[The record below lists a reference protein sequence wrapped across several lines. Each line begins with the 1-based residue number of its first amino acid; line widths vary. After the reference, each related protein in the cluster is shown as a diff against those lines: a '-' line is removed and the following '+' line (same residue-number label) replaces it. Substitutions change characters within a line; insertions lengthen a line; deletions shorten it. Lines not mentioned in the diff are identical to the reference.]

1 MLFVGKLQRIAA
13 DLHEAPII
21 DIGEPREKGG
31 ALLWSHSGTWPGEQY
46 FVFSLV
52 FPWAGRG
59 SPQTN
64 AAKRGPWIRDT
75 QKQMQMRM
83 RV

>member
-13 DLHEAPII
+13 DLHESPII
-21 DIGEPREKGG
+21 DMGEPREKGG
-31 ALLWSHSGTWPGEQY
+31 ALLKSHSGTWLGEQY
-46 FVFSLV
+46 LIFSLV

-59 SPQTN
+59 SPQTT
-64 AAKRGPWIRDT
+64 AAKREPLVRDSR
-75 QKQMQMRM
+75 KQMPRRM